1 MLETP
6 QRSQTDPSLGADSP
20 DGTPSMTPDD
30 NPEAAGL
37 ITNEEILEKLTYN
50 QNLLEQ

>member
-20 DGTPSMTPDD
+20 ASTPSMMADD

-37 ITNEEILEKLTYN
+37 ITNEEILAKLTYN